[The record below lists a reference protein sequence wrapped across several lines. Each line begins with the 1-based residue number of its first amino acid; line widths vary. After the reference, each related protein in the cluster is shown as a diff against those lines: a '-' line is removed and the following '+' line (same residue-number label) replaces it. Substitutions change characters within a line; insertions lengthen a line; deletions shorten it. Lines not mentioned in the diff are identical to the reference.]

1 MMTEVHTVICQI
13 QAPSRVCPTGKCV
26 EGCFVISE
34 DNVLILTDRAGNAAT
49 DIDGRQYTHAL
60 GPNEDARTI
69 ARRLTKELRGAL
81 RGGDAPAR
89 ASTGRS
95 NISTAARFSR
105 FFRAFHDCT
114 RRVCPRMRSVLY
126 SRRL

>member
-13 QAPSRVCPTGKCV
+13 QAPSRAYPTGKCV

-34 DNVLILTDRAGNAAT
+34 DNVLILTDRAGNPAT
-49 DIDGRQYTHAL
+49 DADGRQYTHAL

-81 RGGDAPAR
+81 RGGDAPR
-89 ASTGRS
+89 AGFDGPIEYFDRGK
-95 NISTAARFSR
+95 I
-105 FFRAFHDCT
+105 
-114 RRVCPRMRSVLY
+114 
-126 SRRL
+126 